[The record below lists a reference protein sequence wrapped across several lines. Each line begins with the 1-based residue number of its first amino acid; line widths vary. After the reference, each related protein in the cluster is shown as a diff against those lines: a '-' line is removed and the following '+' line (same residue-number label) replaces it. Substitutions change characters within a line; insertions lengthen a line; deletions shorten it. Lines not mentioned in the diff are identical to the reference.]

1 MATHTTTEI
10 KGEIKFDHLGL
21 GKVLNRNSLRVPM
34 NQREYKWEDKQ
45 VQALLHDFSKA
56 ITANRSS
63 YFLGTI
69 VLTPSENGTW
79 KVADGQQRLATST
92 ILLAAIRDYLY
103 ERKEEKGYSWIENT
117 FLYEILPEEN
127 DTAPRL
133 TLNLDDNAFF
143 KARILARPDEP
154 DRLIAHPDKPSH
166 HLIESAAKKAA
177 EHIEVVLKQQSD
189 SNKVPHLY
197 QWARFIENAAQ
208 VIILKVADDSDAF
221 IMFETLNDRGL
232 KTSQADLVKN
242 YLLGETKD
250 RIEEA
255 QRKWA
260 QMTTTLEQIEEDD
273 ITLSFLKHLLSST
286 YGLTTERDIFE
297 RIKTKIIGRGGAINF
312 LDILAERA
320 NDYAAILNP
329 EHPKW
334 NGYSPNIRNYVN
346 TMNDLQAVP
355 LRHLMLP
362 VATHFTPREAEKA
375 FRLFI
380 SWAVR
385 FLITGGGRGGRL
397 EEAYADRA
405 KEITDGKITTTK
417 KLAEAMKE
425 KIPSDRQ
432 FQDEFAVAQVQ
443 KAKLARYYLR
453 ALELKLKG
461 DPEPEFVP
469 NEGPAI
475 NLEHILPQNPGTGW
489 GRVPPDV
496 VRSYY
501 PRLGNMVLLQATKNT
516 SIGNKKFADK
526 LPVLKNSAY
535 VLTKEA
541 GNATAWG
548 TKEIDARQLKLA
560 ALAVKT
566 WPIDVR

>member
-1 MATHTTTEI
+1 MATREKADG
-10 KGEIKFDHLGL
+10 KGRIEFEHLGI
-21 GKVLNRNSLRVPM
+21 GQALNRNRLRVPV

-45 VQALLHDFSKA
+45 VTDLLHDFSKA
-56 ITANRSS
+56 ITSNRAS

-69 VLTPSENGTW
+69 VLTPGEGDTW
-79 KVADGQQRLATST
+79 QVADGQQRLATST
-92 ILLAAIRDYLY
+92 IVLAAIRDYLY
-103 ERKEEKGYSWIENT
+103 EKREIKGYTWVENT

-127 DTAPRL
+127 DIAPRL
-133 TLNLDDNAFF
+133 TLNLDDNEFF
-143 KARILARPDEP
+143 RRRILSRPDESE
-154 DRLIAHPDKPSH
+154 RKVKAEKPSH
-166 HLIESAAKKAA
+166 ELIEAAAVKAA
-177 EHIEVVLKQQSD
+177 NHIQDILRQQSD
-189 SNKVPHLY
+189 SNKAPHLI
-197 QWARFIENAAQ
+197 QWARFIEGAAQ
-208 VIILKVADDSDAF
+208 VIVLKVPNDLDAF
-221 IMFETLNDRGL
+221 VMFETLNDRGL

-260 QMTTTLEQIEEDD
+260 QMTTTLGQIEEDD

-297 RIKTKIIGRGGAINF
+297 RIKTKVVGRGGAINF

-334 NGYSPNIRNYVN
+334 NTYGLSIRNYVA
-346 TMNDLQAVP
+346 TLNDLQAVP

-397 EEAYADRA
+397 EEAYAERG
-405 KEITDGKITTTK
+405 KEITEGKITTTK
-417 KLAEAMKE
+417 KLAEAMKD

-432 FQDEFAVAQVQ
+432 FQEEFAVAQVQ
-443 KAKLARYYLR
+443 KTKLARYYLR
-453 ALELKLKG
+453 ALELKIKG

-475 NLEHILPQNPGTGW
+475 NLEHILPQNPGQGW
-489 GRVPPDV
+489 GKLPSDV
-496 VRSYY
+496 VRTYY
-501 PRLGNMVLLQATKNT
+501 SRLGNMVLLQAAKNT
-516 SIGNKKFADK
+516 AIGNKKFTDK
-526 LPVLKNSAY
+526 LPVLKTSAY

-541 GNATAWG
+541 ANATTWG
-548 TKEIDARQLKLA
+548 VKEIDARQRKLA
-560 ALAVKT
+560 GLAVKT
-566 WPIDVR
+566 WPIDVK